1 MAGLFGLIRRMDTK
15 KMRATAAKVAQ
26 ESGKS
31 KLGVLADMVWC
42 GLRYEAGYSD
52 YALFHMWEMNR
63 KQRASVLTRGK
74 NNRYVRALNKHEDM
88 HYFAEKTEFLKAF
101 ASYVGRRWLD
111 LREAG
116 ADELREM
123 LTTLWCW
130 SSPRTPPTATEW
142 RRYTIRTCRTT
153 RRFWSACGGAG
164 RPCARRSSAST
175 RTSTSCGPAVS
186 TPCGW

>member
-15 KMRATAAKVAQ
+15 KMRATAAKVVQ

-111 LREAG
+111 LRGGGRGRAPG
-116 ADELREM
+116 DAHYIGR
-123 LTTLWCW
+123 
-130 SSPRTPPTATEW
+130 
-142 RRYTIRTCRTT
+142 
-153 RRFWSACGGAG
+153 GAG
-164 RPCARRSSAST
+164 QAPGRHPRRRSGEDI
-175 RTSTSCGPAVS
+175 R
-186 TPCGW
+186 